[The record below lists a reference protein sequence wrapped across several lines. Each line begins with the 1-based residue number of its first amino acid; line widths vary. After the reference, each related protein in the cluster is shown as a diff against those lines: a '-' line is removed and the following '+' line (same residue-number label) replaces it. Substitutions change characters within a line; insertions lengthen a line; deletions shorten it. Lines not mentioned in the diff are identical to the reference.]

1 MKHIISALVEN
12 HSGVLAR
19 VSGLISGRGFNIDS
33 LAVGE
38 TQDPDVSRM
47 TIVTTGDD
55 RVVEQIIK
63 QLGKLIDVIKVVDIS
78 EDEIIDRELVLAKVS
93 ATPSTRND
101 IMQIV
106 NTFRGKIVDV
116 NPKSLTIEVTGS
128 ESKIDAMLELLLPF
142 GMLEVVRTGLVAIS
156 RRGELTAP
164 EKISLKTRKLETIE
178 VKAKP
183 VKGKKK
189 AAGKKAIGDDWY

>member
-55 RVVEQIIK
+55 RVVEQII
-63 QLGKLIDVIKVVDIS
+63 
-78 EDEIIDRELVLAKVS
+78 
-93 ATPSTRND
+93 
-101 IMQIV
+101 
-106 NTFRGKIVDV
+106 
-116 NPKSLTIEVTGS
+116 
-128 ESKIDAMLELLLPF
+128 
-142 GMLEVVRTGLVAIS
+142 
-156 RRGELTAP
+156 
-164 EKISLKTRKLETIE
+164 
-178 VKAKP
+178 
-183 VKGKKK
+183 
-189 AAGKKAIGDDWY
+189 